1 MKTIIALLIGCLAFA
16 NINQIDTTGLP
27 EDVKETVEKIQ
38 QEKKINENLS
48 YELTKES
55 NKTAILKEAIQ
66 KLLGKKIHPKIQENK
81 NVELIKVNPINAL
94 NKDNEIIYWEEIPR
108 KWIGRIFNKSDYRI
122 RIYKFDENKN
132 KIYLN

>member
-55 NKTAILKEAIQ
+55 NKTAILKEAI
-66 KLLGKKIHPKIQENK
+66 
-81 NVELIKVNPINAL
+81 
-94 NKDNEIIYWEEIPR
+94 
-108 KWIGRIFNKSDYRI
+108 
-122 RIYKFDENKN
+122 
-132 KIYLN
+132 

>member
-1 MKTIIALLIGCLAFA
+1 MKTLIALLIGCLAFA

>member
-1 MKTIIALLIGCLAFA
+1 MKTLIALLIGCLAFA

-55 NKTAILKEAIQ
+55 KKTAILKEAIQ

-94 NKDNEIIYWEEIPR
+94 NKDNEIVYWEEIPR